1 MHVVTRAASNRFHEK
16 SAPHLSRPTFS
27 SAEGEAPQ
35 TRCGFR
41 RQDKERKSQ
50 AGRTELIV
58 FSTSQNAR
66 NADSLPSSSA

>member
-1 MHVVTRAASNRFHEK
+1 MKN
-16 SAPHLSRPTFS
+16 PHLISSRLTFG
-27 SAEGEAPQ
+27 SAEGEVPQ

-41 RQDKERKSQ
+41 RKPQCQ

-66 NADSLPSSSA
+66 NADSLPSSSAR